1 MLQCQLLSDVLPLL
15 AGCFQQ
21 VTVAPHCTL
30 GLGSTKSLGC
40 LLGLLCHVNSLAP
53 VSGVLGEETRD
64 LKKTN
69 ISKIHL
75 IYSLVIC
82 SPPKG

>member
-1 MLQCQLLSDVLPLL
+1 MPALLRCPAFTGWVLSTGDSGPTL
-15 AGCFQQ
+15 
-21 VTVAPHCTL
+21 HTL